1 MDPLGP
7 SLAGRVWVGRKP
19 REMSQVASQAIS
31 TAVDYVKA
39 PLVYKGKVRELYDLG
54 EHFLIVVTDRI
65 SAFDYVLDPA
75 IPDKGNVLNSL
86 SAYWFEQ
93 TAAMQPNHVVHTDV
107 NKLGDVITEPELLR
121 NRIMVTKKAE
131 RIDIE
136 CVVRGYITG
145 NGWRQY
151 QQKQSINGIELP
163 AGLRK
168 NERFPQPI
176 FTPAAKNDVGHDE
189 DISFERMEELVGKEI
204 AAELRDRSIKLYE
217 FAHSYCAERGIVL
230 ADCKFEFGIINGKVI
245 LIDEIFTPDSSRFW
259 ATDKYELDTEIDSM
273 DKEPVRTYLLSTDW
287 DKNSKPDPLPAP
299 VVEETTQRYLE
310 IYRRLT
316 GTELR

>member
-1 MDPLGP
+1 MT
-7 SLAGRVWVGRKP
+7 AT
-19 REMSQVASQAIS
+19 SQALS
-31 TAVDYVKA
+31 TAVDYIKA
-39 PLVYKGKVRELYDLG
+39 PLIYKGKVRELYDLG

-75 IPDKGNVLNSL
+75 VPDKGNVLNRL

-93 TAAMQPNHVVHTDV
+93 TGDIQVNHVVHTDV
-107 NKLGDVITEPELLR
+107 EKLGDLVTEPELLK

-145 NGWRQY
+145 GGWRQY
-151 QQKQSINGIELP
+151 QQTSAINGIELP

-168 NERFPQPI
+168 NERFPAPI

-189 DISFERMEELVGKEI
+189 DIPFERMAEMVGAELAE
-204 AAELRDRSIKLYE
+204 ELRDRSIKLYE
-217 FAHSYCAERGIVL
+217 YAHGYCAEHGIIL
-230 ADCKFEFGIINGKVI
+230 ADCKFEFGLIDGKVI

-259 ATDKYELDTEIDSM
+259 AEGNYALDIEIDSM
-273 DKEPVRTYLLSTDW
+273 DKEPVRTYLLGSDW
-287 DKNSKPDPLPAP
+287 DRDSKPAPLPES
-299 VVEETTQRYLE
+299 VVAETTARYRD

-316 GTELR
+316 GAEL

>member
-1 MDPLGP
+1 
-7 SLAGRVWVGRKP
+7 
-19 REMSQVASQAIS
+19 MSAQPQALS
-31 TAVDYVKA
+31 TAVDYIKA
-39 PLVYKGKVRELYDLG
+39 PLIYKGKVRELYDLG

-75 IPDKGNVLNSL
+75 VPDKGNVLNRL

-93 TAAMQPNHVVHTDV
+93 TESIQPNHVVHTDV
-107 NKLGDVITEPELLR
+107 EKLAGIVTEPELLK
-121 NRIMVTKKAE
+121 NRIMVTRKAE

-145 NGWRQY
+145 GGWRQY
-151 QQKQSINGIELP
+151 QQTSAINGIELP

-168 NERFPQPI
+168 NERLASPI

-189 DISFERMEELVGKEI
+189 DIPFAKMAEMVGAGLAEELRE
-204 AAELRDRSIKLYE
+204 RSIKLYE
-217 FAHSYCAERGIVL
+217 FAHARCAEEGIIL
-230 ADCKFEFGIINGKVI
+230 ADCKFEFGLIDGKVI

-259 ATDKYELDTEIDSM
+259 AEANYAYDIEIDSM
-273 DKEPVRTYLLSTDW
+273 DKEPVRTYLLGSDW
-287 DKNSKPDPLPAP
+287 DRDSKPAPLPES
-299 VVEETTQRYLE
+299 VVAETTARYLD

-316 GTELR
+316 GAELI

>member
-1 MDPLGP
+1 MT
-7 SLAGRVWVGRKP
+7 V
-19 REMSQVASQAIS
+19 QSQALS

-39 PLVYKGKVRELYDLG
+39 PLIYKGKVRELYDLG

-75 IPDKGNVLNSL
+75 VPDKGNVLNRL

-93 TAAMQPNHVVHTDV
+93 TANIQENHVVHTDV
-107 NKLGDVITEPELLR
+107 EKLGDLVTEPELLR
-121 NRIMVTKKAE
+121 NRIMVSRKAE

-151 QQKQSINGIELP
+151 QQTSAINGIELP

-168 NERFPQPI
+168 NERFPAPI
-176 FTPAAKNDVGHDE
+176 FTPAAKNDAGHDE
-189 DISFERMEELVGKEI
+189 DIPFAKMAEMVGAELAE
-204 AAELRDRSIKLYE
+204 ELRDHSIKLYE
-217 FAHSYCAERGIVL
+217 FAHDYCAKHGIIL
-230 ADCKFEFGIINGKVI
+230 ADCKFEFGLIDGKVI

-259 ATDKYELDTEIDSM
+259 AEGNYAFDIEIDSM
-273 DKEPVRTYLLSTDW
+273 DKEPVRTYLLGSDW
-287 DKNSKPDPLPAP
+287 DRDSKPAPLPES
-299 VVEETTQRYLE
+299 VVAATTARYRD
-310 IYRRLT
+310 IYRRLV
-316 GTELR
+316 GVEL